1 MLRRAER
8 SDPASLRLSCRQ
20 SMAERYLTAVKLSGK
35 VIGYTRSL
43 LTRITKRRVAE
54 DEEECRKE
62 CGWSLKAEASCWFQS
77 YVYLCVR
84 CREDVL
90 TSRERAAFQIHYVH
104 WGRERE
110 RERERKISITVRL
123 DMSGTKIEL
132 LAAAGYNTYTTP
144 TNDVV
149 PVRSMLGRLSIERPL
164 LLCPHGHHHSVDLD
178 RPTA

>member
-90 TSRERAAFQIHYVH
+90 TSRESRIPDPLCSL
-104 WGRERE
+104 RERE
-110 RERERKISITVRL
+110 REREREEDIHHGSLGHVRNENRATS
-123 DMSGTKIEL
+123 SGWL
-132 LAAAGYNTYTTP
+132 
-144 TNDVV
+144 
-149 PVRSMLGRLSIERPL
+149 
-164 LLCPHGHHHSVDLD
+164 
-178 RPTA
+178 